1 MLITTSDSLM
11 PDIRLSTPP
20 FLGPDVNLTTLYHMR
35 TREHNITVWIKFMEP
50 VVDFDLSKISIK
62 GGEFVGELVRQVISG
77 YLCVYIY

>member
-35 TREHNITVWIKFMEP
+35 TREHNIFLWIEFKEP
-50 VVDFDLSKISIK
+50 VFDFYGSEILIK
-62 GGEFVGELVRQVISG
+62 GGELVRQVISG
-77 YLCVYIY
+77 YLCV

>member
-35 TREHNITVWIKFMEP
+35 TREQNITVWIKFMEP

-62 GGEFVGELVRQVISG
+62 GGKFVGELVRQVISG
-77 YLCVYIY
+77 YPCVYIY

>member
-20 FLGPDVNLTTLYHMR
+20 SLGPDVNLATLYHMR
-35 TREHNITVWIKFMEP
+35 TREHNISVWIKFMEP
-50 VVDFDLSKISIK
+50 VVDFDHSKISIT
-62 GGEFVGELVRQVISG
+62 GGELVRQVISG